1 MKLVKQIFILSISL
15 SLSCMA
21 VAFLGMSLWVPIL
34 IGLLIGLQWGGFVWT
49 GRKTMSFS
57 FLGLLGLLIYGA
69 VLNLAAGWLLG
80 SLVMLLVSWDLSDFS
95 ENLARFAADQVAP
108 AFVRNHIR
116 RLLSTAAAGFVLGG
130 LALIIKVRLGFDVT
144 VLIGLLVF
152 VGLAGVVKFLR
163 GTL

>member
-1 MKLVKQIFILSISL
+1 
-15 SLSCMA
+15 
-21 VAFLGMSLWVPIL
+21 
-34 IGLLIGLQWGGFVWT
+34 
-49 GRKTMSFS
+49 
-57 FLGLLGLLIYGA
+57 
-69 VLNLAAGWLLG
+69 
-80 SLVMLLVSWDLSDFS
+80 MLLVSWDLSDFS

-116 RLLSTAAAGFVLGG
+116 RLLSTAAAGSVLGG
-130 LALIIKVRLGFDVT
+130 LALIVKVRLGFDVT